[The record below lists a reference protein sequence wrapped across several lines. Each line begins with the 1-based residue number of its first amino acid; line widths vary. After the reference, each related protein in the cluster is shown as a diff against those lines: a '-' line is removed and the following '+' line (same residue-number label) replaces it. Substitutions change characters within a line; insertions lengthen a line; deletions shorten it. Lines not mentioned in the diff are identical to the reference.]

1 MTPVILKPVDL
12 QELCITNHNKM
23 QKPIRVISFLQLGL
37 KVGVIMGI
45 IFFVLQM
52 SGAAKAAALHSTS
65 KAMLAVVPDS
75 SITAAIKT
83 AETTGGLL
91 FPLSVERFYAITGN
105 NLIWIASEKIKNHKW
120 DAMMLLDCVVQYGL
134 IPADYHPAELT
145 YDQLHLMVEHPE
157 KVSDAQKAAY
167 DILLTDAMITLIN
180 NLHYGKLNMNFP
192 SEKLDAGNFNGFHAD
207 IELQNA
213 LNQADFMSAIENLQP
228 KTKAY
233 TNLQYHMR
241 LLTGLYTG
249 DNYEFPESDIKKMAI
264 NLERLRWDG
273 NQEATYIAV
282 NIPSFTLEFHQPDTI
297 YQFRILAGN
306 PLNPTPSLVSAI
318 GSVQI
323 SKGWNAT
330 SRRIYFTF
338 YDREGIYLGNTQDQ
352 LSFKKDDR
360 AVSNGTLNVEH
371 AQKLAGL
378 LLAND
383 GNSKSIPLIT
393 KALKK
398 NEERKFILKHK
409 IPFHVTYITC
419 AVNEGVL
426 VMYNDVYQ
434 LDQQLEMK
442 LYNVTNTLALDLSV
456 KNK

>member
-52 SGAAKAAALHSTS
+52 SGAAKAAVLHSTT

-180 NLHYGKLNMNFP
+180 NLHYGKLNMNFR
-192 SEKLDAGNFNGFHAD
+192 
-207 IELQNA
+207 
-213 LNQADFMSAIENLQP
+213 P
-228 KTKAY
+228 K
-233 TNLQYHMR
+233 N
-241 LLTGLYTG
+241 
-249 DNYEFPESDIKKMAI
+249 
-264 NLERLRWDG
+264 
-273 NQEATYIAV
+273 
-282 NIPSFTLEFHQPDTI
+282 
-297 YQFRILAGN
+297 
-306 PLNPTPSLVSAI
+306 
-318 GSVQI
+318 
-323 SKGWNAT
+323 
-330 SRRIYFTF
+330 
-338 YDREGIYLGNTQDQ
+338 
-352 LSFKKDDR
+352 
-360 AVSNGTLNVEH
+360 
-371 AQKLAGL
+371 
-378 LLAND
+378 
-383 GNSKSIPLIT
+383 
-393 KALKK
+393 
-398 NEERKFILKHK
+398 
-409 IPFHVTYITC
+409 
-419 AVNEGVL
+419 
-426 VMYNDVYQ
+426 
-434 LDQQLEMK
+434 
-442 LYNVTNTLALDLSV
+442 
-456 KNK
+456 